1 MVQEEEVIEETV
13 DPKAY
18 QTILLHK
25 MMKSLDNISKLLS
38 SKEMLG
44 ILIYREE
51 TVTADV
57 TEIDFLDVDPYRR
70 LFRVDVFNKGD
81 YDAQVR
87 VNKEGDWIP
96 VEARAYQPLVFD
108 KAHIRYLE
116 LKTTNGTTTLKLV
129 GVY

>member
-1 MVQEEEVIEETV
+1 
-13 DPKAY
+13 
-18 QTILLHK
+18 
-25 MMKSLDNISKLLS
+25 
-38 SKEMLG
+38 
-44 ILIYREE
+44 
-51 TVTADV
+51 
-57 TEIDFLDVDPYRR
+57 VDPYRR

>member
-1 MVQEEEVIEETV
+1 MVEEIVEETV

-108 KAHIRYLE
+108 KAHIRYLTM
-116 LKTTNGTTTLKLV
+116 KTTNGSTTLKLV